1 MSAIKGRRLIDR
13 LRDSAGSMQV
23 GEPKDGQVSLM
34 INMGSALH
42 VVMEH
47 AIYAVQLA
55 DQVDPERTNAAVP
68 NTQQRILSIG
78 TRDPEVAR
86 IFLTAHAM
94 FKSAID
100 VLHPRAVR
108 PRAIGE

>member
-23 GEPKDGQVSLM
+23 GEPKDGRVSLM
-34 INMGSALH
+34 INMGSALY

-55 DQVDPERTNAAVP
+55 DQVDPERTNAP
-68 NTQQRILSIG
+68 CPTPSSGSCR
-78 TRDPEVAR
+78 
-86 IFLTAHAM
+86 
-94 FKSAID
+94 
-100 VLHPRAVR
+100 
-108 PRAIGE
+108 